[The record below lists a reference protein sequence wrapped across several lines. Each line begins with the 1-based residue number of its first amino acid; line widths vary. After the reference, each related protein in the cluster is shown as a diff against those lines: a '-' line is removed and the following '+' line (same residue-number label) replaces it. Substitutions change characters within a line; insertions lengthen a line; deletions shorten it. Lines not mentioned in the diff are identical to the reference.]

1 MRLIVWV
8 LLIGLAGGLTGY
20 LFTRFETDVPK
31 ISTRTSVQWI
41 GGEHRHEVRIS
52 DQGTGLESVRIWL
65 EMAGAEYD
73 IEAARYAGG
82 LLGGADLNVPRLIEA
97 VIDPLAL
104 GLSDGRATLH
114 VEATDYSWIGNV
126 AHESVPLMIDTRTPR
141 IQLETGLTYVRRGG
155 TELVV
160 YTVDEDTQR
169 DGVVLGDH
177 FFPGFP
183 HPSDPEKRVAF
194 YAIPPDTP
202 PDSLP
207 SLLAADQAGNET
219 SVAVRIEVIERSF
232 PEDSLGLN
240 EDFMRAKVTEIAG
253 KAPALTSEEAEDLL
267 NAYLSINRDTRA
279 ENEATIAE
287 VCSDSSEDRIW
298 HGPFLQLPN
307 SSVGSRFGA
316 RRTYRFGDREVDR
329 QVHLGYDLASTSQ
342 APVPAA
348 NDGVVVFADELG
360 IYGNMVILDH
370 GLGLF
375 SMYGHLSNLG
385 VEKGTLVSRGDELG
399 HTGTTGLAGGDH
411 LHFSMLVSGVFV
423 DPLEWFDPKW
433 IQEHI
438 EVKFE
443 ISGS

>member
-1 MRLIVWV
+1 M
-8 LLIGLAGGLTGY
+8 
-20 LFTRFETDVPK
+20 P
-31 ISTRTSVQWI
+31 
-41 GGEHRHEVRIS
+41 
-52 DQGTGLESVRIWL
+52 
-65 EMAGAEYD
+65 
-73 IEAARYAGG
+73 
-82 LLGGADLNVPRLIEA
+82 
-97 VIDPLAL
+97 
-104 GLSDGRATLH
+104 
-114 VEATDYSWIGNV
+114 
-126 AHESVPLMIDTRTPR
+126 AH
-141 IQLETGLTYVRRGG
+141 
-155 TELVV
+155 
-160 YTVDEDTQR
+160 
-169 DGVVLGDH
+169 
-177 FFPGFP
+177 
-183 HPSDPEKRVAF
+183 
-194 YAIPPDTP
+194 
-202 PDSLP
+202 
-207 SLLAADQAGNET
+207 
-219 SVAVRIEVIERSF
+219 
-232 PEDSLGLN
+232 
-240 EDFMRAKVTEIAG
+240 
-253 KAPALTSEEAEDLL
+253 
-267 NAYLSINRDTRA
+267 
-279 ENEATIAE
+279 
-287 VCSDSSEDRIW
+287 RIW